1 MDKDIELEIL
11 KVLQIVKQNQ
21 DLEEKKRFEN
31 NKEIVQVLK
40 EMNNKIEKIKEFPP
54 PKESENKIDNRFTFE
69 AKPLEKQIEKLESQ
83 ITKMSFSTNKI
94 HDLDKKLDFD
104 TFYKRVSET
113 IENKLNSKAL
123 MLNYISIGIIAL
135 LLGSNI
141 VFLKLYKDSID
152 KNQEIYD
159 EYLGEYNSLQK
170 VMVGDSKYWYDKDQK
185 ELYIKT
191 TEEIKKSKE
200 IKK

>member
-11 KVLQIVKQNQ
+11 KVLTIVKKNQ

-54 PKESENKIDNRFTFE
+54 PKESENKIDNRFMFE
-69 AKPLEKQIEKLESQ
+69 AKHLEEKIENLHAEVSHIRYNTNTLGKLNQ
-83 ITKMSFSTNKI
+83 
-94 HDLDKKLDFD
+94 KLDFD
-104 TFYKRVSET
+104 TFYQRVSET

-123 MLNYISIGIIAL
+123 ILNYISIGIIAL

-191 TEEIKKSKE
+191 TEEIKK
-200 IKK
+200 

>member
-1 MDKDIELEIL
+1 M
-11 KVLQIVKQNQ
+11 
-21 DLEEKKRFEN
+21 
-31 NKEIVQVLK
+31 
-40 EMNNKIEKIKEFPP
+40 
-54 PKESENKIDNRFTFE
+54 
-69 AKPLEKQIEKLESQ
+69 
-83 ITKMSFSTNKI
+83 
-94 HDLDKKLDFD
+94 
-104 TFYKRVSET
+104 
-113 IENKLNSKAL
+113 
-123 MLNYISIGIIAL
+123 

-191 TEEIKKSKE
+191 TEEIKK
-200 IKK
+200 